1 MMDSEIKELRKR
13 KIKRILLWVVGAS
26 AIIAL
31 ILVIFLI
38 GPTTGG
44 T

>member
-1 MMDSEIKELRKR
+1 MMDTEIKQLRKR
-13 KIKRILLWVVGAS
+13 KIKRILMWVAGAS
-26 AIIAL
+26 AIIAI

-38 GPTTGG
+38 GPTTVG